1 MGKGRGK
8 GQFLGI
14 SYFWIEVLGLL
25 SYEGAIFIPNL
36 SSSCETVCKYY
47 CRTGIQYLSTI
58 CEYGVFI
65 VVILMT
71 FPRRLAQHIKEDAYC
86 RMALLFLK
94 EGLAG
99 PLYALLQ
106 IITIRGR
113 IGQTNSW
120 TLYHIKAI
128 TLVTN
133 CMLTKMR
140 NCLFTELYMF
150 EQQMATVGRFWA
162 MLLCLLKQSS

>member
-1 MGKGRGK
+1 MLNTLKVHWNSS
-8 GQFLGI
+8 F
-14 SYFWIEVLGLL
+14 
-25 SYEGAIFIPNL
+25 AIFFYSSTPRFHDQAPVFSRL
-36 SSSCETVCKYY
+36 SA
-47 CRTGIQYLSTI
+47 I

-71 FPRRLAQHIKEDAYC
+71 FPRRLAQHIMEDAYC

-113 IGQTNSW
+113 IGQTNS
-120 TLYHIKAI
+120 
-128 TLVTN
+128 
-133 CMLTKMR
+133 
-140 NCLFTELYMF
+140 
-150 EQQMATVGRFWA
+150 
-162 MLLCLLKQSS
+162 